1 MKDKNLLLLMTAV
14 ILVLGIAI
22 YGYQIKRSE
31 KIPRP
36 DARYNIYIRVPNCTD
51 CYAVKELGKEWKFS
65 RPDRVIDYF
74 MSIRQSYI
82 DSCHKQNESLAV
94 IAAVNKTRGVIK
106 EIQEN
111 RKELKSLSRALIY
124 QRGWMDGAKRFAYND
139 KTGKQWKSLLKI
151 DSTKF
156 AHYLP
161 L

>member
-22 YGYQIKRSE
+22 YGYQIKRNE

-65 RPDRVIDYF
+65 RPDKVIDYF
-74 MSIRQSYI
+74 VSIKKKTL
-82 DSCHKQNESLAV
+82 DSCHKENVRRLAILENV
-94 IAAVNKTRGVIK
+94 GLQIGVNKK
-106 EIQEN
+106 FQ
-111 RKELKSLSRALIY
+111 SRMMQHVY
-124 QRGWMDGAKRFAYND
+124 KRGWMDGAQRFAYND
-139 KTGKQWKSLLKI
+139 KTGKQWKRLLKI
-151 DSTKF
+151 DSTRFSKG
-156 AHYLP
+156 LP